1 MNTSTEWADLM
12 RVWQQDVDDGADMR
26 GLRRRVQT
34 ESRWLSLSLLAEYA
48 VGAVITCL
56 VAWKLATDKGP
67 DTFVWGF
74 AMLWF
79 TGMALQFTSD
89 NRRGTWIPS
98 AESTRAYLDLALERL
113 SRRER
118 SLRFAWLLY
127 GLQVAFLVAWYP
139 ATWFL
144 WPEQAWP
151 LIERTPVLL
160 AWLALTTLALV
171 GWSVHVRAR
180 TNSERGDLERLREE
194 FRVEP

>member
-1 MNTSTEWADLM
+1 MNTSTEWTELM
-12 RVWQQDVDDGADMR
+12 RVWQQDVEDGGDAQ

-34 ESRWLSLSLLAEYA
+34 ESRRLSLTLLAEYA

-79 TGMALQFTSD
+79 TGMALQFTSE
-89 NRRGTWIPS
+89 NRRGMWLPS

-113 SRRER
+113 RRRER

-144 WPEQAWP
+144 WPEQVWP
-151 LIERTPVLL
+151 LIEHMPVQVG
-160 AWLALTTLALV
+160 WLALMTLALV
-171 GWSVHVRAR
+171 GWTVHVRSR
-180 TNSERGDLERLREE
+180 TRSERRELEALGRE
-194 FRVEP
+194 FGADA